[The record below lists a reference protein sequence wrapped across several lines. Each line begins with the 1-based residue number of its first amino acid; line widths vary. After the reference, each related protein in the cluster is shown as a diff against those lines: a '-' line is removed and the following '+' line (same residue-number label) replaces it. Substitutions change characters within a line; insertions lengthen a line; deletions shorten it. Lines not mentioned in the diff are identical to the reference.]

1 MTTNPRFSVQPQQGQ
16 KLPPDWQSKAGLR
29 AKMAETGYLH
39 DLQNAWRGRPDAVDS
54 NAMRQSRL
62 HPPEWRDLLGER

>member
-1 MTTNPRFSVQPQQGQ
+1 MTNSPRFSVQPPQG
-16 KLPPDWQSKAGLR
+16 KPLPSDWQSKAHQR

-39 DLQNAWRGRPDAVDS
+39 DLENAWRGQTNAADA
-54 NAMRQSRL
+54 NIMRQSRL